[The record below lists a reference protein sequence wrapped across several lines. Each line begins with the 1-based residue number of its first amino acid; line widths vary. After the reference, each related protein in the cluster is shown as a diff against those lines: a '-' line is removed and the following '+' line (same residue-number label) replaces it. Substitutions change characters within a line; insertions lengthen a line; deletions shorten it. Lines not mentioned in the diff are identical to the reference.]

1 MLLLNAHAVKTKMLE
16 FSLYESLAQYKDS
29 TKYRNIDIEC

>member
-16 FSLYESLAQYKDS
+16 FSLYESLA
-29 TKYRNIDIEC
+29 KYQEIDIEC